1 MYVGQCDKSLLERQ
15 TEHDLLID
23 VQTDMADFHP
33 DSALRNALVALTAS
47 IGLVGGCSRE
57 VPAPAVKSSAVVAR
71 APDETPSPPTRNAPE
86 SIAGDTFVLVAIGS
100 QSTRVPVSDSTP
112 CGFLPYLRL
121 VISDEQAFYHV
132 TNNQP
137 TCFGPPT
144 DSASHWSGEWSTYR
158 VSGDTLH
165 LFKGDADETF
175 YWVSGI
181 LSADSLI
188 DLSGDKPLR
197 FMRIRPTAAPN
208 RR

>member
-1 MYVGQCDKSLLERQ
+1 MESV
-15 TEHDLLID
+15 
-23 VQTDMADFHP
+23 
-33 DSALRNALVALTAS
+33 LRNALFALAAL

-57 VPAPAVKSSAVVAR
+57 VPASAGKSSAVTAHAPETTASASAR
-71 APDETPSPPTRNAPE
+71 KSAE

-100 QSTRVPVSDSTP
+100 QSTRVPVSDSAP

-132 TNNQP
+132 TDNRP

-144 DSASHWSGEWSTYR
+144 DSAAHWSGERSTYR
-158 VSGDTLH
+158 VNRDTLH
-165 LFKGDADETF
+165 LFKGDGDETF

-181 LSADSLI
+181 VSADSLI
-188 DLSGDKPLR
+188 PLSSDQPWR
-197 FMRIRPTAAPN
+197 FTRIRPTGAPK